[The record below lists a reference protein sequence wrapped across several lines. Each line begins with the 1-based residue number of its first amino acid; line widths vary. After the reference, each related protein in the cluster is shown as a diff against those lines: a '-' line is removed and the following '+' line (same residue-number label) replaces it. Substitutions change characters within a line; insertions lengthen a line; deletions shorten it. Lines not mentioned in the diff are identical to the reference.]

1 MVKERGAFPVVFM
14 NEPVLQFCVGKN
26 CGKNSLWGGG
36 GTTSQAKVLSCL
48 TGVSRVADLQGDCVK
63 VGIMQSIFHRKLSQ

>member
-1 MVKERGAFPVVFM
+1 MDMFFNFAWERIVARI
-14 NEPVLQFCVGKN
+14 L
-26 CGKNSLWGGG
+26 CGEEG

-63 VGIMQSIFHRKLSQ
+63 LGIMQSIIHGKFSQ

>member
-1 MVKERGAFPVVFM
+1 MGAFPVVFM
-14 NEPVLQFCVGKN
+14 NGHVLQFCVGKN

-63 VGIMQSIFHRKLSQ
+63 VDIMQSIIHEKFSQ

>member
-1 MVKERGAFPVVFM
+1 MVKEMGAFPVVFM
-14 NEPVLQFCVGKN
+14 NGHILQFCVGKN
-26 CGKNSLWGGG
+26 CGKNSLCGGG

-63 VGIMQSIFHRKLSQ
+63 VGIMQSIIHGKFSQ